1 MSSATKKKAS
11 EVLQEPNANRAML
24 AAWIQI
30 GRVEDDCGFL
40 ASLENEKTTEPPAS
54 ENPTS
59 AKVIQLDYW
68 GDGKRAAPNALLRSA
83 LFPALN
89 PKQKES
95 RRFLDQER
103 IFSVAGLDVIFTGKQ
118 FDQSDLDV
126 YLELLNMARPY
137 PLGQPIRFSAY
148 ALLKA
153 LDLPT
158 GGSNHARLHA
168 VLIRLCG
175 GVVNIIDH
183 KKRYFGQLIHGG
195 FRDELTLNYEIT
207 INPKL
212 AVLFGFGMWAT
223 IDKEQ
228 RRNLGRSATAK
239 ALHAYYS
246 SHTAPRAHSFDT
258 LAELVGLTN
267 SNKRRV
273 RFDLI
278 KAHDRLKDSGF
289 LADYEATADTIKATI
304 KHSPSQLK
312 HLAKKTRKPPKG

>member
-1 MSSATKKKAS
+1 MSSVTKKKAS
-11 EVLQEPNANRAML
+11 EMLTDPLANRAML
-24 AAWIQI
+24 EAWIKI

-40 ASLENEKTTEPPAS
+40 ASLKETTEQAVS

-68 GDGKRAAPNALLRSA
+68 EEGKRAAPNALLRSA

-89 PKQKES
+89 PKQKEN
-95 RRFLDQER
+95 RRFLKNEK
-103 IFSVAGLDVIFTGKQ
+103 ICSVAGLQVFFTGEQ
-118 FDQSDLDV
+118 FDQSDMDV
-126 YLELLNMARPY
+126 YLEILNMARPY
-137 PLGQPIRFSAY
+137 PLGQPVRFSAY

-153 LDLPT
+153 LGLTT
-158 GGSNHARLHA
+158 GGKDHSRLHS

-175 GVVNIIDH
+175 GVLDITDH
-183 KKRYFGQLIHGG
+183 KKRYFGQLIQGG
-195 FRDELTLNYEIT
+195 IRDELTLNYEII
-207 INPKL
+207 INPKF

-223 IDKEQ
+223 IDREQ
-228 RRNLGRSATAK
+228 RRALGRSATAK

-246 SHTAPRAHSFDT
+246 SHAAPSAHSFET

-278 KAHDRLKDSGF
+278 KAHERLKESGF
-289 LADYEATADTIKATI
+289 LADYESTANTIKPI
-304 KHSPSQLK
+304 IHHSPSQLK
-312 HLAKKTRKPPKG
+312 HLAKKARKPPKR